1 MPLPD
6 LRNGRAQ
13 VREIAEWVRCGEGA
27 VHLVGVAGIGMAGVA
42 VHLADRGF
50 EVSGCD
56 LLSNRVSG
64 WLRDRGI
71 PVFES
76 HAAGHVEPPVQW
88 VVRSTAVSD
97 ACPDLVR
104 AVERDLPVYHRGL
117 VLPALL
123 MDRISVAVS
132 GTHGKTTTSNM
143 ITQILVQAG
152 KNPGFCIGG
161 EVDALGGVANPGG
174 GEILVVEA
182 DESDGTV
189 MLYEPDIAVI
199 TNVEYDH
206 MEHFGNEDAL
216 FQCFESFSRN
226 ARKRVIYCADD
237 ARTVRICSTL
247 SGSRSYGFQEEAS
260 VRGMNYADSA
270 EGSTFDVMADRVSLG
285 TLELPVPGY
294 HNAVNALGACA
305 AAFELGV
312 KFSEVRRA
320 LASFCHARRRF
331 EKMADGNIKVISDY
345 AHHPTEIRALTRT
358 VSNLPHRRLIAVFQP
373 HRYTRTRAL
382 GMDFPAAFDGVDE
395 LVLTPVYAASEAP
408 LEGGMSK
415 DLLAHFKAADTAF
428 PVRLTDSL
436 AAARKYLESVLKRG
450 DVLLIVGAGDIEEL
464 AEWAGARYSDE
475 RNMG

>member
-6 LRNGRAQ
+6 LRNGKAR
-13 VREIAEWVRCGEGA
+13 VREVVERVRRGGES

-42 VHLADRGF
+42 VHLADRGI

-56 LLSNRVSG
+56 LLRNRVSG
-64 WLRDRGI
+64 WLENRGI

-76 HAAGHVEPPVQW
+76 HVADHVEPPVQW

-97 ACPDLVR
+97 DCPDLKR
-104 AVERDLPVYHRGL
+104 AAERGLPVYHRGL

-123 MDRISVAVS
+123 HDRISVAVS

-152 KNPGFCIGG
+152 KHPGFCIGG
-161 EVDALGGVANPGG
+161 EVDSLGGVADPGG
-174 GEILVVEA
+174 GEFMIVEA

-216 FQCFESFSRN
+216 FQCFEVFARN

-237 ARTVRICSTL
+237 ERAVRICGAL
-247 SGSRSYGFQEEAS
+247 PESRSYGFHEEAS
-260 VRGMNYADSA
+260 IRGMDYALSA
-270 EGSTFDVMADRVSLG
+270 KGSVFRVVVDGVSLG
-285 TLELPVPGY
+285 TLELPVPGR

-305 AAFELGV
+305 AVLELGV
-312 KFSEVRRA
+312 DFSETRRA
-320 LASFCHARRRF
+320 LGSFCHARRRF
-331 EKMADGNIKVISDY
+331 EKVADGDIVAISDY
-345 AHHPTEIRALTRT
+345 AHHPTEIRALTHT

-382 GMDFPAAFDGVDE
+382 GKDFPSAFEGIDE
-395 LVLTPVYAASEAP
+395 LVLTPVYAASEQP
-408 LEGGMSK
+408 LEGGTSE
-415 DLLAHFKAADTAF
+415 DLLAHFKAAGVM
-428 PVRLTDSL
+428 PVKLMDSL
-436 AAARKYLESVLKRG
+436 AAARKYLESVLKPG
-450 DVLLIVGAGDIEEL
+450 DVLLIVGAGDVEVL
-464 AEWAGARYSDE
+464 AEWAGERFSGE
-475 RNMG
+475 RNAE